1 MLRALSG
8 MILTACQTVRMAS
21 VAHRKHLPQHSC
33 RMYLGCKQE
42 ELRQSSQ
49 EPGAELA
56 AASEALAAAQAERDR
71 AKAQLTRW
79 GGL

>member
-1 MLRALSG
+1 
-8 MILTACQTVRMAS
+8 
-21 VAHRKHLPQHSC
+21 
-33 RMYLGCKQE
+33 MYLGCKQE
-42 ELRQSSQ
+42 ELWQSSQ